1 MHEVMR
7 LYIRSGRGEVGGA
20 GGWIMRMY
28 VQLAGNMFE
37 LVGNFQVTEKQ

>member
-28 VQLAGNMFE
+28 VQLE
-37 LVGNFQVTEKQ
+37 TCLS